1 MKLKKPKFWD
11 YNKPDLISYLL
22 LPFTL
27 PLIINNF
34 LLSLK
39 KKKNI
44 KNLKT
49 ICVGNINVG
58 GTGKTPTTIKL
69 YQLIKKLNLE
79 VFTAKKFYP
88 SQIDESIILKK
99 KTKLLVAKSRK
110 KILDTLPDNKK
121 KIIVF
126 DDGLQDKNISYDLEF
141 VCFDSDNWIGN
152 GFLMPSGPLREKLT
166 SLKKY
171 DGIFLKEDNSNNS
184 NIIEQI
190 KKHNNKIKI
199 FKTHYEPTNL
209 EKFDLS
215 KKYLI
220 FSGIGNSSSFKNI
233 LMKNNFQIVEEIIYP
248 DHFNYTKNDID
259 KIKIRADKLNANIIT
274 TEKDHVKIS
283 EIDQIK
289 IKFLEIEL
297 KIKDEINLISFLKS
311 KIYE

>member
-11 YNKPDLISYLL
+11 YNKPSLISYLL
-22 LPFTL
+22 LPFTI

-44 KNLKT
+44 KNVKT

-79 VFTAKKFYP
+79 VFTAKKFYS
-88 SQIDESIILKK
+88 SQIDETIILKK

-110 KILDTLPDNKK
+110 EILDIVSDNIKKIL
-121 KIIVF
+121 VY
-126 DDGLQDKNISYDLEF
+126 DDGLQDKDVSYDLEF

-152 GFLMPSGPLREKLT
+152 GYLMPSGPLREKLK

-171 DGIFLKEDNSNNS
+171 DGVFLKGDNSNHP

-190 KKHNNKIKI
+190 KKYNNKIQI
-199 FKTHYEPTNL
+199 FMTHYEPINL
-209 EKFDLS
+209 KKFNLS
-215 KKYLI
+215 EKYLI
-220 FSGIGNSSSFKNI
+220 FSGIGNSNSFKNI
-233 LMKNNFQIVEEIIYP
+233 LIKNNFKIVEEIIYP
-248 DHFNYTKNDID
+248 DHYNYTESDIE
-259 KIKIRADKLNANIIT
+259 KIKMQADKLDANIIT

-283 EIDQIK
+283 ETNQMK

-297 KIKDEINLISFLKS
+297 KIKDETNLINFLKS

>member
-11 YNKPDLISYLL
+11 YNKPSLISYLL
-22 LPFTL
+22 LPFTI

-44 KNLKT
+44 KNVKT

-79 VFTAKKFYP
+79 VFTAKKFYS
-88 SQIDESIILKK
+88 SQIDETIILKK

-110 KILDTLPDNKK
+110 EILDIVSDNIKKIL
-121 KIIVF
+121 VY
-126 DDGLQDKNISYDLEF
+126 DDGLQDKDVSYDLEF

-152 GFLMPSGPLREKLT
+152 GYLMPSGPLREKLK

-171 DGIFLKEDNSNNS
+171 DGVFLKGDNSNNP

-190 KKHNNKIKI
+190 KKYNNKIQI
-199 FKTHYEPTNL
+199 FMTHYEPINL
-209 EKFDLS
+209 KKFNLS

-220 FSGIGNSSSFKNI
+220 FSGIGNSNSFKNI
-233 LMKNNFQIVEEIIYP
+233 LIKNNFKIVEEIIYP
-248 DHFNYTKNDID
+248 DHYNYTESDIE
-259 KIKIRADKLNANIIT
+259 KIKMQADKLDANIIT

-283 EIDQIK
+283 ETNQMK

-297 KIKDEINLISFLKS
+297 KIKDETNLINFLKS

>member
-11 YNKPDLISYLL
+11 HNKPDLTSYLL

-110 KILDTLPDNKK
+110 KILDALPDNDN
-121 KIIVF
+121 KILVF

-152 GFLMPSGPLREKLT
+152 GLLMPSGPLREKLT

-171 DGIFLKEDNSNNS
+171 DGVFLKEDNSNNS

-190 KKHNNKIKI
+190 KRQNNKIQV
-199 FKTHYEPTNL
+199 FKTYYEPKNL

-215 KKYLI
+215 EKYLI

-297 KIKDEINLISFLKS
+297 KIKDEINLINFLKS

>member
-110 KILDTLPDNKK
+110 KILDALPDNDN
-121 KIIVF
+121 KILVF

-152 GFLMPSGPLREKLT
+152 GLLMPSGPLREKLT

-171 DGIFLKEDNSNNS
+171 DGVFLKEDNSDNS

-190 KKHNNKIKI
+190 KKHNNKIQV
-199 FKTHYEPTNL
+199 FKTYYEPKNL

-215 KKYLI
+215 EKYLI

-297 KIKDEINLISFLKS
+297 KIKDEINLINFLKS

>member
-44 KNLKT
+44 KNIKT

-110 KILDTLPDNKK
+110 KILDALPDNDN
-121 KIIVF
+121 KILVF

-152 GFLMPSGPLREKLT
+152 GLLMPSGPLREKLT

-171 DGIFLKEDNSNNS
+171 DGVFLKEDNSDNS

-190 KKHNNKIKI
+190 KKHNNKIQV
-199 FKTHYEPTNL
+199 FKTYYEPKNL

-215 KKYLI
+215 EKYLI

-297 KIKDEINLISFLKS
+297 KIKDEINLINFLKS

>member
-110 KILDTLPDNKK
+110 KILDALPDNDN
-121 KIIVF
+121 KILVF

-190 KKHNNKIKI
+190 KKHNNKIQV
-199 FKTHYEPTNL
+199 FKTYYEPKNL

-215 KKYLI
+215 EKYLI

-283 EIDQIK
+283 ETDQME

>member
-11 YNKPDLISYLL
+11 YNKPSLISYLL
-22 LPFTL
+22 LPFTI

-44 KNLKT
+44 KNVKT

-79 VFTAKKFYP
+79 VFTAKKFYS
-88 SQIDESIILKK
+88 SQIDETIILKK

-110 KILDTLPDNKK
+110 EILDIVSDNIKKIL
-121 KIIVF
+121 VY
-126 DDGLQDKNISYDLEF
+126 DDGLQDKDVSYDLEF

-152 GFLMPSGPLREKLT
+152 GYLMPSGPLREKLK

-171 DGIFLKEDNSNNS
+171 DGVFLKGDNSNNP

-190 KKHNNKIKI
+190 KKYNNKIQI
-199 FKTHYEPTNL
+199 FMTHYEPINL
-209 EKFDLS
+209 KKFNLS
-215 KKYLI
+215 EKYLI
-220 FSGIGNSSSFKNI
+220 FSGIGNSNSFKNI
-233 LMKNNFQIVEEIIYP
+233 LIKNNFKIVEEIIYP
-248 DHFNYTKNDID
+248 DHYNYTESDIE
-259 KIKIRADKLNANIIT
+259 KIKMQADKLDANIIT

-283 EIDQIK
+283 ETNQMK

-297 KIKDEINLISFLKS
+297 KIKDETNLINFLKS

>member
-152 GFLMPSGPLREKLT
+152 GLLMPSGPLREKLT

-190 KKHNNKIKI
+190 KKHNNKIQV
-199 FKTHYEPTNL
+199 FKTYYEPKNL

-215 KKYLI
+215 EKYLI

-297 KIKDEINLISFLKS
+297 KIKDEINLINFLKS